1 MITLI
6 YCGIRMICGDVFV
19 GVERREMQ
27 DRWRKREVMIFFNSR
42 RYAHHLT
49 LTATAQQRPHG
60 QIQCILPIYIYISNN
75 IS

>member
-6 YCGIRMICGDVFV
+6 YCGMRMICGDVFV

-27 DRWRKREVMIFFNSR
+27 DRWRKREVMIFFTSR
-42 RYAHHLT
+42 RYASPYTH
-49 LTATAQQRPHG
+49 RHG
-60 QIQCILPIYIYISNN
+60 PTTPPWSNIVYIAYISNN